1 VNICQAEAMA
11 IPHASGIFQ
20 AVVFSPPYWGLRT
33 YQTGDNKHLE
43 LGSERLHDCLG
54 WATGRNCEECFICHV
69 RQYMREIWRVLR
81 DDGVCWVNIADSYAG
96 GNKGRGGGGL
106 KSLKQL
112 SNPGA
117 YFDNPNKSKRIPR
130 GNGRWGGGNSPASGY
145 LKPKDLCLIPE
156 RLALALQVDGW
167 WVRAP
172 VIWHKPNPM
181 PGSQQDRPTIDYEFI
196 WMLTKSSRY
205 YFDMNAVMENGSGR
219 KSGLKTYKYNGLPG
233 HDTKQGFLD
242 ASETEW
248 HSRVMR
254 AVWTIPTQPYSGSHY
269 ATYPEELVVRC
280 LKASTSERGACPKC
294 GSPWKRIIE
303 KTGGTIGKGGWSLH
317 EADAEK
323 GRSERSGSLS
333 LEGHLWDNGSYSVN
347 TLGWQ
352 PTCKC
357 GIDTTVPCKVYDPF
371 VGSGT
376 TIIAAH
382 RLGLAGFGSDLSLQ
396 YLSDNARQR
405 IDQDAPR
412 F

>member
-1 VNICQAEAMA
+1 MNVSQADIMA
-11 IPHASGIFQ
+11 IPYASGIFQ
-20 AVVFSPPYWGLRT
+20 AIVFSPPYWGLRT

-43 LGSERLHDCLG
+43 LGSENMHDCLG
-54 WATGRNCEECFICHV
+54 WATGQNCGECFICHV
-69 RQYMREIWRVLR
+69 RQYMREVWRVLR
-81 DDGVCWVNIADSYAG
+81 HDGVCWVNIADSYAG
-96 GNKGRGGGGL
+96 GNKGRGGGGP
-106 KSLKQL
+106 KSIKQL
-112 SNPGA
+112 SNRGA
-117 YFDNPNKSKRIPR
+117 YFDNPSKSKRIPR

-156 RLALALQVDGW
+156 RLALAFQADGW

-294 GSPWKRIIE
+294 GKAWRRVVQKEFIQ
-303 KTGGTIGKGGWSLH
+303 T
-317 EADAEK
+317 
-323 GRSERSGSLS
+323 GSLRKDIS
-333 LEGHLWDNGSYSVN
+333 GGQQGMD
-347 TLGWQ
+347 GWQ
-352 PTCKC
+352 GTPRGYNISTGLEHFWEPSCKC
-357 GIDTTVPCKVYDPF
+357 GIETTRPCYVYDPF
-371 VGSGT
+371 IGSGT
-376 TIIAAH
+376 TIVAAH